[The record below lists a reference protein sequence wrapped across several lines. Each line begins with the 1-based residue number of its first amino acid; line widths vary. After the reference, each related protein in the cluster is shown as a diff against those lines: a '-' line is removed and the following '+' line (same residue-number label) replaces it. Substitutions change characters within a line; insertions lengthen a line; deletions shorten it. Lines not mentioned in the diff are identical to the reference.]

1 MVTSLSKNQNSTI
14 SYRILI
20 VDDDEL
26 IIESFERFFQEYENI
41 FDIDKTSDSKEALRL
56 IEQRNYDLVITDIV
70 MPEVDGIQVLRKVKE
85 VQPESEV
92 ILITAYSSTGSAL
105 DAMHFGAFDY
115 ITKPFDLSELKI
127 RIMRAINKR
136 KAVLQKQNKINEIER
151 LLFSLSHDFK
161 ASIVAI
167 KGFAKIFTQ
176 DYYNKIDSEGQ
187 FLINRINSNIT
198 TMESMVES
206 LLEYTKI
213 GNWQVETENI
223 NTKEI
228 FQEVAANFTPAL
240 KGNNIHLILERN
252 LPPVFFYKSG
262 LRQIF
267 SNLIDNAIKYARDDI
282 NSYIKVGIN
291 NSTIANSSFEHFY
304 IEDNGV
310 GISPHDANIIFD
322 IFQRGVKC
330 AQKKGYGIGLAVVK
344 KILDTMNCTIRVES
358 KESEQTRFYFTLPK
372 ARHC

>member
-1 MVTSLSKNQNSTI
+1 MVTSLSKNKNSTV

-26 IIESFERFFQEYENI
+26 IIESFERFFQESENI
-41 FDIDKTSDSKEALRL
+41 FDIDKTSDSREALRF

-136 KAVLQKQNKINEIER
+136 KAVLEKQNKINEIER

-240 KGNNIHLILERN
+240 KGNNIHLILEKN
-252 LPPVFFYKSG
+252 LPEVFFYKSG

-282 NSYIKVGIN
+282 KSYIKVGVN
-291 NSTIANSSFEHFY
+291 NSAIANSSFEHFY

-310 GISPHDANIIFD
+310 GISPHDANIIFEV
-322 IFQRGVKC
+322 FQRGVKC
-330 AQKKGYGIGLAVVK
+330 AQKKGYGIGLAIVK

-358 KESEQTRFYFTLPK
+358 KENEHTRFYFTLPK
-372 ARHC
+372 ARHG

>member
-1 MVTSLSKNQNSTI
+1 
-14 SYRILI
+14 
-20 VDDDEL
+20 
-26 IIESFERFFQEYENI
+26 
-41 FDIDKTSDSKEALRL
+41 
-56 IEQRNYDLVITDIV
+56 
-70 MPEVDGIQVLRKVKE
+70 
-85 VQPESEV
+85 
-92 ILITAYSSTGSAL
+92 
-105 DAMHFGAFDY
+105 
-115 ITKPFDLSELKI
+115 
-127 RIMRAINKR
+127 
-136 KAVLQKQNKINEIER
+136 
-151 LLFSLSHDFK
+151 
-161 ASIVAI
+161 
-167 KGFAKIFTQ
+167 
-176 DYYNKIDSEGQ
+176 
-187 FLINRINSNIT
+187 
-198 TMESMVES
+198 MESMVES

-262 LRQIF
+262 LRQVF

-344 KILDTMNCTIRVES
+344 KILDTMNCSIRVES